1 MKSDVSPIFLT
12 YHMVDWKKVQHDES
26 DQTCQTCGGPLKR
39 TEEVVDERGNR
50 YEADVWPRDWQVAWV
65 RPGKRD

>member
-12 YHMVDWKKVQHDES
+12 NHMVDWKKVQQDES

-50 YEADVWPRDWQVAWV
+50 YEGYVCHRDRQVAWV
-65 RPGKRD
+65 RTGKRD